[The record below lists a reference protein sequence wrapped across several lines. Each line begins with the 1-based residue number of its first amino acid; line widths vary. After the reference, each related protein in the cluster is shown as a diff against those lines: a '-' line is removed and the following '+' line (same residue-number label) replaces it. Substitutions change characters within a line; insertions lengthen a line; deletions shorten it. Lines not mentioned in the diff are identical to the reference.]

1 MSHSPRRSAQIT
13 RLRWRRSRPKR
24 LGGMNRFSRRRVWVP
39 ILSLS
44 FLAALVGPTGAQSA
58 TSNTTENDAITFG
71 AATWVDLQRVTG
83 ADPLVDVDS
92 RGNGRVFVNFP
103 WGRLNTPTLPNIVA
117 RSLDGGDTFRT
128 LFDDDEE
135 DECAT
140 GNSQPHCNDPGMG
153 NSALALSPDNDN
165 VYLSG
170 IVPGFEAISASA
182 SSDAGDTWPNFN
194 PVITPGE
201 MDRPW
206 LLAPG
211 GDTAY
216 LAWNNLAQMALG
228 QPSVQYATTQ
238 NGGASWTV
246 DTKARYATSGAM
258 TRLVMDRSAQ
268 SPARGAIYQVFG
280 KVDPLKVKSLWT
292 IPEVGIAV
300 STDDTKTF
308 QTYTVGGDPVGGDL
322 ACGTCL
328 RPDGG
333 TDYRGYSLPWVTVD
347 TAGNL
352 YAVWGTGSGSDV
364 VMSTSNISD
373 PKNDPTQR
381 GNPGSKWSPK
391 VQVSTGA
398 AESAVVGNV
407 VAGSPG
413 NIAIVYYGTNGSEI
427 PDNQPDDAKW
437 YPFVAHSSNALRA
450 TPAFTQSVIN
460 HRAVHTGGICT
471 YGGGSCD
478 GKSRDRGLRNWM
490 NVGFDAD
497 GRLYAAWSDD
507 NNDGRR
513 TAIRFAKQLTGPS
526 LMAGEPPFDEPAP
539 SGSMTD
545 PSGDATW
552 PNRIT
557 GGTNLPGADLTRV
570 ALRNNGK
577 DIRVKLSVGN
587 ANQFQQAVDAVPLA
601 DRLLFVV
608 RFQSAEQDYFAAYE
622 YSRGGAV
629 RAFTGRID
637 AHDGVENG
645 AFPNAI
651 AFVADDSA
659 TATVDGNTITITQQ
673 LSAFEGLVASP
684 AASPPKLLSVVGSAL
699 IGPSELKETRF
710 KLLNTLDATR
720 AFDSE

>member
-1 MSHSPRRSAQIT
+1 
-13 RLRWRRSRPKR
+13 
-24 LGGMNRFSRRRVWVP
+24 MNRSSRRRVWVP

-83 ADPLVDVDS
+83 ADPVVDVDS
-92 RGNGRVFVNFP
+92 RGNRRVFVNFP
-103 WGRLNTPTLPNIVA
+103 WGRVSTPTLPNIVA

-128 LFDDDEE
+128 LFDEN
-135 DECAT
+135 CAT
-140 GNSQPHCNDPGMG
+140 SNSQPHCGDPGMG
-153 NSALALSPDNDN
+153 NSALALSPDNDH

-194 PVITPGE
+194 AVTTPGV

-206 LLAPG
+206 LLAAG
-211 GDTAY
+211 GQTAY
-216 LAWNNLAQMALG
+216 LSWNNVALRDLAPPG
-228 QPSVQYATTQ
+228 GRSVQYATTK

-246 DTKARYATSGAM
+246 DPNPKYAANAAIG
-258 TRLVMDRSAQ
+258 LVMDRS
-268 SPARGAIYQVFG
+268 RGYIYQVFTE
-280 KVDPLKVKSLWT
+280 VDALGAP
-292 IPEVGIAV
+292 IPGVGIAV
-300 STDDTKTF
+300 SRHDTETF
-308 QTYTVGGDPVGGDL
+308 TFLQTHHVGGTPGEDDL
-322 ACGTCL
+322 ACGSC
-328 RPDGG
+328 GG
-333 TDYRGYSLPWVTVD
+333 TGYRGWSLPWMTTD

-352 YAVWGTGSGSDV
+352 YAVWATDSGSDV

-373 PKNDPTQR
+373 PANDPTQG
-381 GNPGSKWSPK
+381 GNPGSKWSTP
-391 VQVSTGA
+391 VGVSTGA
-398 AESAVVGNV
+398 AETAVVGNV

-413 NIAIVYYGTNGSEI
+413 NVAIVYYGTKRDGI
-427 PDNQPDDAKW
+427 PDNSGIPDDDDHAKW
-437 YPFVAHSSNALRA
+437 YPFVVHSSNALSSS
-450 TPAFTQSVIN
+450 PAFTQSVIS

-471 YGGGSCD
+471 TGDGSCPE
-478 GKSRDRGLRNWM
+478 GGDRGLRNWM
-490 NVGFDAD
+490 NVGFDPD

-507 NNDGRR
+507 NNDGKR

-526 LMAGEPPFDEPAP
+526 LIAGKRPFDRRAP
-539 SGSMTD
+539 SSSVTD

-570 ALRNNGK
+570 ALDNNGE
-577 DIRVKLSVGN
+577 DIRFSLSVGD
-587 ANQFQQAVDAVPLA
+587 AKKFQDVFDMVPSA

-608 RFQSAEQDYFAAYE
+608 RFQSADRDYFAAYE
-622 YSRGGAV
+622 YSKDRTV

-637 AHDGVENG
+637 ASDKVEG
-645 AFPNAI
+645 TFENAI
-651 AFVADDSA
+651 AFLADDPA
-659 TATVDGNTITITQQ
+659 TGTVDSNTITITQN
-673 LSAFEGLVASP
+673 LSAFKDLDGSP
-684 AASPPKLLSVVGSAL
+684 DNPPKLLSVVGSAL
-699 IGPSELKETRF
+699 IGPSERNETRF